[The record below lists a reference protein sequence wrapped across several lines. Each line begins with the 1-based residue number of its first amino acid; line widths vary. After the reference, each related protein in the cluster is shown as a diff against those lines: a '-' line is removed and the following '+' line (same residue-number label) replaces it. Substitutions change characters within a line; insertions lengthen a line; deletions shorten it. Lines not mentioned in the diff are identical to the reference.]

1 MTKKE
6 YQSLLKFYLTTTA
19 LPSEVACN
27 CIKDLMQYYKK
38 VGGR

>member
-19 LPSEVACN
+19 LPSDIACN
-27 CIKDLMQYYKK
+27 MIRDLMQHYKK